1 MSRPEISQSVRESAT
16 AEIRSAR
23 VNNLELAQFV
33 H

>member
-1 MSRPEISQSVRESAT
+1 MGRPESCQDVRESDIVET
-16 AEIRSAR
+16 RSAR